1 MTVIYMPKQSNG
13 TVHSSKDLNQLIDYV
28 MNPEKTND
36 FEYVSG
42 QNILDIHSTCDEML
56 ATRTMANTLK
66 NKPQKNERFGYHFV
80 QSFSPD
86 DHLTPEQVHEIGLKT
101 MKEYL
106 GSSAEFII
114 ATHTDKPHLHNHI
127 VLNATDPLTLNK
139 FHQNKNDLERLKEI
153 SDRISKE
160 YGCKI
165 IVRPEQKLGNSHKNY
180 LVYLAQISYRKEIK
194 NKLEFLMNHSHTWED
209 FKEKASALNLKVDDT
224 KKYTTYLL
232 EGSEQTK
239 KIRDR
244 SLKNDKFL
252 KENLKER
259 IEKNTIGYSVEE
271 VVKLWKDKESIQEKG
286 QEKEIEI
293 LLEHWQVTKE
303 TEKDLVV
310 TIDTAFDNEATIKI
324 PARCVDKLENG
335 QYKIFIKRATAF
347 RILIKKVRQTIK
359 SWLGQPLLKIYKDK
373 VEISLFILTMS
384 ISNSNKFFMSSI
396 S

>member
-56 ATRTMANTLK
+56 ATRTMAIALK
-66 NKPQKNERFGYHFV
+66 NKPQKNEIYGYHFV

-86 DHLTPEQVHEIGLKT
+86 DHLTPEQVHKIGCKT

-106 GSSAEFII
+106 GNSAEFII

-127 VLNATDPLTLNK
+127 VLNATNPLTLNK
-139 FHQNKNDLERLKEI
+139 FQQSKNDLERLKEI
-153 SDRISKE
+153 SDNISKE

-180 LVYLAQISYRKEIK
+180 LVYLAQNSYRKEIK

-209 FKEKASALNLKVDDT
+209 FKTKARALNLKVDDT

-271 VVKLWKDKESIQEKG
+271 VVKLWNDKESIQEKG
-286 QEKEIEI
+286 QEKEIKI

-335 QYKIFIKRATAF
+335 QYKIFIKKGDRF
-347 RILIKKVRQTIK
+347 SYIDKRV
-359 SWLGQPLLKIYKDK
+359 LLQSFK
-373 VEISLFILTMS
+373 
-384 ISNSNKFFMSSI
+384 
-396 S
+396 